1 MLEKLKSLGFSEYE
15 AKAYLALLN
24 LGEATGYEVAKNSGI
39 PRSMVYQ
46 TLHKLIEKG
55 AVQKIQGEPVKY
67 LAEPPSEYLERLKEE
82 FSVKVREAKKALE
95 AITPGGTKERVIHL
109 NGEQIPGRIRE
120 MIHKAKKNI
129 KLLAS
134 IAMVIPYQEEL
145 KNARQRQVAVEL
157 TLIGKGEELQEFNPV
172 VLTTEKTILRK
183 RGSLGFQ
190 LIIDGDELL
199 LAEEGVENET
209 IGIWTRHPVVV
220 HLAEHHFFHHHDL
233 PKLFNAFL
241 SEIEPEVKEHYWKKI
256 RELQQR
262 LEL

>member
-1 MLEKLKSLGFSEYE
+1 MLEKLKALGFSEYE

-39 PRSMVYQ
+39 PRSMIYQ
-46 TLHKLIEKG
+46 TLNKLIEKG

-67 LAEPPSEYLERLKEE
+67 LAEPPPEYLERLKEE
-82 FSVKVREAKKALE
+82 FSLKISEAKKALE
-95 AITPGGTKERVIHL
+95 ALTPPGAKERVIHL
-109 NGEQIPGRIRE
+109 NGEQIAGRIRE
-120 MIHKAKKNI
+120 MLQKATKNI

-134 IAMVIPYQEEL
+134 MAMVLPYQELLE
-145 KNARQRQVAVEL
+145 NARQRQVAVEL
-157 TLIGKGEELQEFNPV
+157 TLIGKGEELQEFDPV
-172 VLTTEKTILRK
+172 ILTPEKTVLKK

-190 LIIDGDELL
+190 LIIDDDELL
-199 LAEEGVENET
+199 LAEEGGENET

-256 RELQQR
+256 KELQQK